1 MSDQERDT
9 PLPEDKAS
17 KMGVCYMSRVPPYM
31 NADYIRKQFTKRF
44 AIGRIYLEAEP
55 EHVTNTRKKTGGN
68 RKTNYIEGWIEFER
82 KKDAK
87 LAALALNNQLV
98 GGKKRHN
105 KYHDD
110 TWQLKYLSGFKW
122 FHLTEKL
129 AYD

>member
-1 MSDQERDT
+1 
-9 PLPEDKAS
+9 
-17 KMGVCYMSRVPPYM
+17 MSRVPPYM
-31 NADYIRKQFTKRF
+31 NADHIRKQFSKRF
-44 AIGRIYLEAEP
+44 EIARIYLEAEP

-87 LAALALNNQLV
+87 LAALALNCQKV

-105 KYHDD
+105 NYHDD